1 MNHILYVLPYMNLG
15 GTEKQALSLMSSLQQ
30 RYHIS
35 LLAPDGLGAEP
46 FIKADFVYAK
56 FSRLDQDLLG
66 GLRQFRQSLLA
77 IHHQK
82 PIDLIHVHAAH
93 ELMLLI
99 KLVLPQIP
107 IVFTVHGYHGNQK
120 GISYFSAAIFSN
132 LFANQ
137 VITVAQVESQVMRSN
152 GLRSIKN
159 NLVYNGVAIPEIDQ
173 PRSINLAQQFACGQ
187 PGQITLGT
195 AARLSEAKGLVYLIQ
210 AAAQLIDRHPNI
222 KLVIA
227 GDGELKESL
236 QQMTN
241 SLGLNK
247 QVVFAGYLQNV
258 HDLISSFDIF
268 VLPSLH
274 EALPLASAEAMAMRK
289 PIVGT
294 NVGGIPEQVLDGVTG
309 FIVPPKDPASLAQ
322 SIDKL
327 ISDPELMAEFGKQG
341 YHRYQEK
348 FALAVMVQA
357 TVDIY
362 EKVMA
367 E

>member
-1 MNHILYVLPYMNLG
+1 MKHILYVLPYMNLG
-15 GTEKQALSLMSSLQQ
+15 GTEKQAFSLMSSLQQ
-30 RYHIS
+30 HYHIS
-35 LLAPDGLGAEP
+35 LLAPAGEGAEP
-46 FIKADFVYAK
+46 FIKADFAYTK
-56 FSRLDQDLLG
+56 FPRLDQDLLG
-66 GLRQFRQSLLA
+66 GLGQFRQSLLD

-107 IVFTVHGYHGNQK
+107 IVFTVHGYHGEQK
-120 GISYFSAAIFSN
+120 GISYFLSAIFSN

-137 VITVAQVESQVMRSN
+137 VITVAQVESQIMRSN
-152 GLRSIKN
+152 GLRLIKN
-159 NLVYNGVAIPEIDQ
+159 NLVYNGVAIPTIDQ
-173 PRSINLAQQFACGQ
+173 SRSIKLAQQFVCGQ

-210 AAAQLIDRHPNI
+210 AVAQLIGQYPNI

-236 QQMTN
+236 QQLVR
-241 SLGLNK
+241 SLGIDK
-247 QVVFAGYLQNV
+247 QVVFAGYLQDV
-258 HDLISSFDIF
+258 HDLIAYFDIF

-274 EALPLASAEAMAMRK
+274 EALPLVSAEAMAMKK
-289 PIVGT
+289 PIIGT

-309 FIVPPKDPASLAQ
+309 FIVPPKDPTSLSQ

-327 ISDPELMAEFGKQG
+327 ISDPELMTEFGKQG